1 MASNNPAVYTH
12 IYIQYPVEK
21 SLSEQRHDKNTE
33 IAKKKDKFWDKIASQ
48 MYKEVSWLDTKACA
62 CLFCCKKCQK
72 ENRDYFP
79 LDDAGDFPRL

>member
-1 MASNNPAVYTH
+1 MASDN
-12 IYIQYPVEK
+12 PVEK

-72 ENRDYFP
+72 EHNGYFP
-79 LDDAGDFPRL
+79 LDGVTADLPSCITDES